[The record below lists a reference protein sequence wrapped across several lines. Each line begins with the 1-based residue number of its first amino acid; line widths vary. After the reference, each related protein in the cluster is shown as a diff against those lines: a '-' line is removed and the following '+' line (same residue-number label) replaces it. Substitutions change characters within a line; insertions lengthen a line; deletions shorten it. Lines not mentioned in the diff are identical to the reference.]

1 MKDKWDDRYSKS
13 EFAYGELPNDYL
25 KEQLNII
32 PAGTILFPAEGEG
45 RNAVYAATLGWSVYA
60 FDQSIEG
67 RKKAIQLADKHQV
80 KINYEVGEFQ
90 RIQYHPNQFDA
101 IALIYAH
108 FPADKKSAYHKKLI
122 PYLRPGGVIIF
133 EAFSKNHLNYNA
145 INERVGGP
153 KDVTPPPVLS
163 IR

>member
-25 KEQLNII
+25 KDQLNII

-67 RKKAIQLADKHQV
+67 RKKAIQLADKHQTGWGDTV
-80 KINYEVGEFQ
+80 
-90 RIQYHPNQFDA
+90 
-101 IALIYAH
+101 
-108 FPADKKSAYHKKLI
+108 S
-122 PYLRPGGVIIF
+122 F
-133 EAFSKNHLNYNA
+133 E
-145 INERVGGP
+145 
-153 KDVTPPPVLS
+153 TPLLHN
-163 IR
+163 